1 MIQENLQQEKKI
13 QVFKVCRWDECD
25 YKLDGITDDPMYIG
39 RVEMKLNDG
48 KKRKFLYFQTD
59 YKLRR

>member
-1 MIQENLQQEKKI
+1 MRLRKKKI

-25 YKLDGITDDPMYIG
+25 YKLDVITDDPMYIG

-59 YKLRR
+59 YKLKK

>member
-1 MIQENLQQEKKI
+1 MCIRDR
-13 QVFKVCRWDECD
+13 VCRWDGCD
-25 YKLDGITDDPMYIG
+25 YKLDSITDEPMYIG

>member
-25 YKLDGITDDPMYIG
+25 YKLDAITDDPMYIG